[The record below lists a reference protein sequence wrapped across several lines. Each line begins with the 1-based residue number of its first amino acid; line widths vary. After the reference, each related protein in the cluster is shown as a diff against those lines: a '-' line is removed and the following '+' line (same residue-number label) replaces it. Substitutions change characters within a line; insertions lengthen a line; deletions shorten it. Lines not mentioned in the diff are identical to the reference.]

1 MLVLEMTGDHE
12 HIQVLEL
19 RGGKANAMTTE
30 LLDSIERAV
39 DDLER
44 GPARAG
50 VLVGYERFFSAGLP
64 LPALIDLD
72 RPAMHAFIERFARA
86 MTRVYAAE
94 KPIVA
99 AVNGHAIAGGC
110 VLALMCDWRVAVD
123 DPAIRIGLNETQ
135 LGIGMPAIVIESLR
149 LAVPP
154 ASIVPIAFEGTLFTP
169 AQARELGLVHELAP
183 EADLLARATAR
194 AQAFAERPQPA
205 VAQVKRAL
213 RAPSLETIARIADQE
228 TGRWLETWFSPEAQ
242 ARLRAAVAQLGGAV
256 GRAAQPTTSVADLI
270 RPSHSVSQPLPRF
283 KRGTREPK

>member
-1 MLVLEMTGDHE
+1 MDDDVVVLK
-12 HIQVLEL
+12 LE
-19 RGGKANAMTTE
+19 GGKANAMTPE
-30 LLDSIERAV
+30 LLDT
-39 DDLER
+39 LER
-44 GPARAG
+44 MIDGFERSPAAAA
-50 VLVGYERFFSAGLP
+50 VLTGYDRYFSGGL
-64 LPALIDLD
+64 ALTHIIDFD
-72 RPAMHAFIERFARA
+72 IVAMRGFIEQFSRT
-86 MTRVYAAE
+86 MTRVFACT

-110 VLALMCDWRVAVD
+110 VLALMCDWRIAVD

-169 AQARELGLVHELAP
+169 AQAREVGLVHELAP
-183 EADLLARATAR
+183 EADLLARAMAR
-194 AQAFAERPQPA
+194 AQSFAELPQPA

-283 KRGTREPK
+283 KRGTRDPK